1 MYFGASAMAK
11 PSFFS
16 SDLVQVLLCPRL
28 HELQFAVKA
37 LLAGG
42 LALYLA
48 FSLELEQ
55 PQWAL
60 MTVFVVSQPY
70 SGMVL
75 AKGMFRLIGTCAGAL
90 VSIGMVALYG
100 QASLPFLLLM
110 ALWLAFCT
118 AGASLLHN
126 HASYGFVLAGY
137 TAAIVALPASADP
150 ATVFDQAVA
159 RCSEIGLGILC
170 AALVNVLRPSSLPAY
185 SSEMPKRTRSGSSRL
200 RNPAS
205 TRSWVSSSS
214 AVWRWNRCPSGV
226 SRTDWLSRS
235 NSRPPAS
242 SSRRRTWVLTAE
254 GLRLRWLAAARKRP
268 KRRMA
273 WKVRSSSISRLALMV
288 PISCMTGADSFV

>member
-1 MYFGASAMAK
+1 GQPWPCRASGSGRCGSIRRPWPATHTGWVPPISREC
-11 PSFFS
+11 PSYGVS
-16 SDLVQVLLCPRL
+16 SCACTSRARSSWPRRRR
-28 HELQFAVKA
+28 
-37 LLAGG
+37 
-42 LALYLA
+42 
-48 FSLELEQ
+48 
-55 PQWAL
+55 P
-60 MTVFVVSQPY
+60 
-70 SGMVL
+70 
-75 AKGMFRLIGTCAGAL
+75 
-90 VSIGMVALYG
+90 
-100 QASLPFLLLM
+100 ASLP
-110 ALWLAFCT
+110 LASVST
-118 AGASLLHN
+118 SSSSAGS
-126 HASYGFVLAGY
+126 
-137 TAAIVALPASADP
+137 SAP
-150 ATVFDQAVA
+150 
-159 RCSEIGLGILC
+159 RRGRR
-170 AALVNVLRPSSLPAY
+170 RPSSLPAY

>member
-1 MYFGASAMAK
+1 MAK

-48 FSLELEQ
+48 FGLELEQ

-170 AALVNVLRPSSLPAY
+170 AALVSVLL
-185 SSEMPKRTRSGSSRL
+185 
-200 RNPAS
+200 
-205 TRSWVSSSS
+205 
-214 AVWRWNRCPSGV
+214 
-226 SRTDWLSRS
+226 
-235 NSRPPAS
+235 
-242 SSRRRTWVLTAE
+242 
-254 GLRLRWLAAARKRP
+254 
-268 KRRMA
+268 
-273 WKVRSSSISRLALMV
+273 
-288 PISCMTGADSFV
+288 

>member
-1 MYFGASAMAK
+1 MAK

-48 FSLELEQ
+48 FGLELEQ

-100 QASLPFLLLM
+100 QASLPF
-110 ALWLAFCT
+110 
-118 AGASLLHN
+118 
-126 HASYGFVLAGY
+126 
-137 TAAIVALPASADP
+137 
-150 ATVFDQAVA
+150 
-159 RCSEIGLGILC
+159 
-170 AALVNVLRPSSLPAY
+170 
-185 SSEMPKRTRSGSSRL
+185 
-200 RNPAS
+200 
-205 TRSWVSSSS
+205 
-214 AVWRWNRCPSGV
+214 
-226 SRTDWLSRS
+226 
-235 NSRPPAS
+235 
-242 SSRRRTWVLTAE
+242 
-254 GLRLRWLAAARKRP
+254 
-268 KRRMA
+268 
-273 WKVRSSSISRLALMV
+273 
-288 PISCMTGADSFV
+288 

>member
-1 MYFGASAMAK
+1 MAK

-48 FSLELEQ
+48 FGLELEQ

-100 QASLPFLLLM
+100 QASLLFLLLM

-170 AALVNVLRPSSLPAY
+170 AALVSVLLWPR
-185 SSEMPKRTRSGSSRL
+185 RL
-200 RNPAS
+200 ERQ
-205 TRSWVSSSS
+205 
-214 AVWRWNRCPSGV
+214 
-226 SRTDWLSRS
+226 
-235 NSRPPAS
+235 
-242 SSRRRTWVLTAE
+242 
-254 GLRLRWLAAARKRP
+254 LANQGKAAWE
-268 KRRMA
+268 A
-273 WKVRSSSISRLALMV
+273 
-288 PISCMTGADSFV
+288 